1 VSRGENSNV
10 KSLNV
15 IGAGR
20 VGRALAWRW
29 RERKT
34 FAIQDVVA
42 RTPHGARSAVA
53 FIGAGRAVE
62 WIEEM
67 HPADVWMLTVPDD
80 KIVHVCEV
88 LGEARLLRAG
98 DVVFHCSGALPSS
111 DLAAAA
117 AQGALPASMHPL
129 KSFADAEAAAHSFA
143 GTYCAAEGAAGALAL
158 IKPAFEHA
166 GAVVVEIDPAQKVIY
181 HAASVLV
188 CNCLAALMEAGLRC
202 YEKSGLRRET
212 ATAMMEPL
220 VRETMAN
227 VFRMGP
233 VAALTGPIARGDA
246 SVIERQ
252 VTALSQSD
260 PQIAAIYRALG
271 AITVE
276 LARAQGK
283 ADAAALGRIAA
294 GLAGTM
300 RPDPKEA

>member
-1 VSRGENSNV
+1 M
-10 KSLNV
+10 KTLNI

-20 VGRALAWRW
+20 VGRALARRW
-29 RERKT
+29 RERET

-53 FIGAGRAVE
+53 FVGAGRAVE

-67 HPADVWMLTVPDD
+67 RPVDVWMLTVPDD
-80 KIVHVCEV
+80 KIVHVCAV
-88 LGEARLLRAG
+88 LADAGLLRAG

-111 DLAAAA
+111 DLDAAA
-117 AQGALPASMHPL
+117 AQGAFTASVHPL
-129 KSFADAEAAAHSFA
+129 KSFADAEAAAHSFV
-143 GTYCAAEGAAGALAL
+143 GTHCAAEGDARALA
-158 IKPAFEHA
+158 IRKPAFERA
-166 GAVVVEIDPAQKVIY
+166 GAVVLEIDPAQKVIY

-188 CNCLAALMEAGLRC
+188 CNCLAALMDAGLRC
-202 YEKSGLRRET
+202 YEKSGLKRET
-212 ATAMMEPL
+212 ANAMMEPL
-220 VRETMAN
+220 VRETMVN

-233 VAALTGPIARGDA
+233 AAALTGPVARGDA

-252 VTALSQSD
+252 VAALSQWN

-283 ADAAALGRIAA
+283 ADAAALEKIASS
-294 GLAGTM
+294 LAGTM
-300 RPDPKEA
+300 RSTKDA